1 MKFKVSQIRK
11 VFIFPWN
18 EKKITRK
25 WFLKFF
31 HYSKAPC
38 LWKLSNFP
46 KKILSLG
53 LCSRAYLLSYD
64 LKIIA
69 LLLLLLTTFFNTG
82 NISDAKESI
91 FYQQLYHTIFIL
103 IKQTQNQVIRSLGKN
118 RWQDSIS
125 SNC

>member
-1 MKFKVSQIRK
+1 METIQFS
-11 VFIFPWN
+11 
-18 EKKITRK
+18 KKNI
-25 WFLKFF
+25 
-31 HYSKAPC
+31 
-38 LWKLSNFP
+38 
-46 KKILSLG
+46 ILRSL
-53 LCSRAYLLSYD
+53 SRAYLLSYD

-118 RWQDSIS
+118 R
-125 SNC
+125 